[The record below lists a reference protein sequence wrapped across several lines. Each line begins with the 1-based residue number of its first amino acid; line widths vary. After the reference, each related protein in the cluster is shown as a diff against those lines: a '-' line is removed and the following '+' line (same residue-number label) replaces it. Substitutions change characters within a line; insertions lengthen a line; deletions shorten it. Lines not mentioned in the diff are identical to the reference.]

1 MYDKVNFCLVSLCL
15 QTLAIFNRIE
25 RVDTYF
31 KKPTYLIAKLLS
43 AIFFFLA
50 RDRTKPFDVLM
61 TWMTDG
67 KQSQDGQKLSLSLH
81 FTKSQG
87 RDRGTKVSS

>member
-1 MYDKVNFCLVSLCL
+1 MYDKVNFCLVSLYL

-43 AIFFFLA
+43 AIFFFFLQEIEQNL
-50 RDRTKPFDVLM
+50 LM
-61 TWMTDG
+61 Y
-67 KQSQDGQKLSLSLH
+67 
-81 FTKSQG
+81 
-87 RDRGTKVSS
+87 

>member
-1 MYDKVNFCLVSLCL
+1 MYDKVNFCLVSLYL

-43 AIFFFLA
+43 AIFFFFFA

-61 TWMTDG
+61 TWMIDG
-67 KQSQDGQKLSLSLH
+67 KQSQDGQKLSLSHH

-87 RDRGTKVSS
+87 